1 MMHEKLKKEK
11 FAIRSLVAPSYSKP
25 SFNSSKISEAT
36 FGEQLKVLNVKGSWL
51 NIMQE
56 DGYEGWIKDFY
67 GTFEKKAPQCEY
79 IVIEKHPLPF
89 GSRVQKINGQYKTIN
104 GDDYNFSLEPVKIG
118 GVTSFDSLLS
128 YARNLIGCPYRWG
141 GKTSGGFDCSGFVQT
156 IFLLSGL
163 MLPRDSW
170 QQSEFFKDSFIS
182 GEKSKLGDLHFFG
195 KDSKISHVGISTGG
209 LNLVHCQGWVKEE
222 SFSDD
227 ISGSKKLADMYMHT
241 CSVELNLD

>member
-1 MMHEKLKKEK
+1 MHEKLKKEK
-11 FAIRSLVAPSYSKP
+11 FAIRSLVAPCYSKP

-36 FGEQLKVLNVKGSWL
+36 FGEQVKVLGIKGSWL
-51 NIMQE
+51 NIIQE
-56 DGYEGWIKDFY
+56 DDYEGWIKGFY
-67 GTFEKKAPQCEY
+67 GTLEEKPSKCEY
-79 IVIEKHPLPF
+79 IVIDKHPLPF
-89 GSRVQKINGQYKTIN
+89 GSRVQKLNGQYKTIN
-104 GDDYNFSLEPVKIG
+104 EDDYNFSLEPVKIG
-118 GVTSFDSLLS
+118 EVTSLGSLLS
-128 YARNLIGCPYRWG
+128 YARSLIGCPYRWG
-141 GKTSGGFDCSGFVQT
+141 WKTSGGFDCSGFVQT

-170 QQSEFFKDSFIS
+170 QQSEFFIDSFIS
-182 GEKSKLGDLHFFG
+182 GEKSKPGDLHFFG

-227 ISGSKKLADMYMHT
+227 IFGSKNLADMYMHT

>member
-1 MMHEKLKKEK
+1 MINKDNL
-11 FAIRSLVAPSYSKP
+11 FVIRAHVAPLYSKP
-25 SFNSSKISEAT
+25 TFTSSKISEAT
-36 FGEQLKVLNVKGSWL
+36 FGELVEVLDVKGSWL
-51 NIMQE
+51 RIIQE

-89 GSRVQKINGQYKTIN
+89 GSRVQKINDQYKTIN

-118 GVTSFDSLLS
+118 GVTSFDSLL
-128 YARNLIGCPYRWG
+128 YHARNLIGCPYRWG

-163 MLPRDSW
+163 ILPRDSW

-182 GEKSKLGDLHFFG
+182 GEKSKPGDLHFFG

-227 ISGSKKLADMYMHT
+227 IHGSKKLADMYMHT
-241 CSVELNLD
+241 CSVELNLDR